1 MRNTVFLYGFTD
13 THDIHGCYFICCEE
27 LSIQRIKSMAKLIIR
42 EYPDVKRVYAIDN
55 RRGLRR
61 EFLEA
66 VQSKVF
72 VDRFVFEDVCAT
84 EGMLVLALEN

>member
-1 MRNTVFLYGFTD
+1 MRNTVFLYGFTSV
-13 THDIHGCYFICCEE
+13 HEMHGCYFICCEE
-27 LSIQRIKSMAKLIIR
+27 LSIQRIKSIAKLIVT

-66 VQSKVF
+66 AKSNVF
-72 VDRFVFEDVCAT
+72 VDRFVFEDTCKT
-84 EGMLVLALEN
+84 EGMLVLEN